1 MEQKK
6 IIINTSII
14 ALASIPFILVWI
26 WIMNN
31 KKEAVTSPVV
41 SLNIEE
47 YQNPQASEESIF
59 IPLTEEK
66 KAELIA
72 IRNITGKITSIN
84 INTIELIPTE
94 GKKIILKVPSTGANF
109 FSQTVQK
116 DGSFLNKEIGLLEL
130 PKDKKVDI
138 QYNSQ
143 KMEVM
148 LVVVK

>member
-1 MEQKK
+1 MENYKK
-6 IIINTSII
+6 AILMGVIII
-14 ALASIPFILVWI
+14 FVILGIFLLIKV
-26 WIMNN
+26 M
-31 KKEAVTSPVV
+31 KKTPPTAVEAPKV
-41 SLNIEE
+41 SQENI
-47 YQNPQASEESIF
+47 NEESQQNGTYQ
-59 IPLTEEK
+59 LTEEER
-66 KAELIA
+66 AELA
-72 IRNITGKITSIN
+72 QIRNTSGKIKSVDID
-84 INTIELIPTE
+84 TIVIAEETGNLT
-94 GKKIILKVPSTGANF
+94 LKVPPTGANF

>member
-94 GKKIILKVPSTGANF
+94 GKKIILKVPSTG
-109 FSQTVQK
+109 
-116 DGSFLNKEIGLLEL
+116 
-130 PKDKKVDI
+130 
-138 QYNSQ
+138 
-143 KMEVM
+143 MEVF
-148 LVVVK
+148 LIKKLDCWNCPRTKKWTFNTTAKKWK